1 MLDDNELLILLQMH
15 FFKLYWLGQRTKKEV
30 RDVTWYLITLSVPV
44 VIDITF
50 IILCFSIS
58 EKKRSFDE
66 GADNTGENADFL
78 FMFAISPVDKTKT

>member
-1 MLDDNELLILLQMH
+1 M
-15 FFKLYWLGQRTKKEV
+15 
-30 RDVTWYLITLSVPV
+30 

-66 GADNTGENADFL
+66 GADNTVENADFL